1 MQTIVELPGYLR
13 RAESLLN
20 AEERQEFITFLA
32 ANPKAGVLIQ
42 GTGGIRKIRW
52 SRGASGKSGGVRVIY
67 FYHNSMLPTFLLTI
81 YGKGEKDNL
90 TPAERNTLRTA
101 VETLVKTYEGKTR

>member
-13 RAESLLN
+13 RAESLLT
-20 AEERQEFITFLA
+20 AEERQEFINFLA

-67 FYHNSMLPTFLLTI
+67 FYHNPALPTFLLTV

-90 TPAERNTLRTA
+90 TPAERNTLRA
-101 VETLVKTYEGKTR
+101 VVETLVKTYEGKA

>member
-1 MQTIVELPGYLR
+1 MQTIVELPTYKR
-13 RAESLLN
+13 RAESLLTT
-20 AEERQEFITFLA
+20 EERQEFITFLA
-32 ANPKAGVLIQ
+32 TNPKAGVLIQ
-42 GTGGIRKIRW
+42 GTGGIRRIRW

-67 FYHNSMLPTFLLTI
+67 FYHNPTLPTFLLTV

-90 TPAERNTLRTA
+90 TPAERNTLRTV